1 MADPT
6 QILATITSNPARLEQ
21 LREGVAA
28 ISERTGHPLS
38 VTTVTRR
45 HDVLSAIPGAEVLL
59 TYRYD
64 PELHVGARRLKWI
77 HFGAAGV
84 DHSIFPELLTSDLA
98 ITLSKGI
105 HADVMAEFA
114 MMAILGLA
122 VGLPRIVDSQHR
134 KAWISKELRPGHQ
147 SVRGRRL
154 LVLGLGAIGLPAA
167 QMAAGLGMRV
177 TGIRRTPLE
186 GSPPAGLET
195 VGTLDDLE
203 GLLGAADYLLLAL
216 PATPLTV
223 GLLDERRLRMLPPDG
238 GIVNIARGSLLDEE
252 ALYRVLEDG
261 HLRGA
266 VLDCFQTEL
275 EIYAR
280 KSLSPGGMEAVLAE
294 ESRVIEQFC
303 GNLELWLREEP
314 VPYPIDREA
323 GY

>member
-1 MADPT
+1 
-6 QILATITSNPARLEQ
+6 
-21 LREGVAA
+21 
-28 ISERTGHPLS
+28 
-38 VTTVTRR
+38 
-45 HDVLSAIPGAEVLL
+45 
-59 TYRYD
+59 
-64 PELHVGARRLKWI
+64 
-77 HFGAAGV
+77 
-84 DHSIFPELLTSDLA
+84 
-98 ITLSKGI
+98 
-105 HADVMAEFA
+105 MAEFA
-114 MMAILGLA
+114 LMAILGLA

-266 VLDCFQTEL
+266 VLDCFQTEPL
-275 EIYAR
+275 PEY
-280 KSLSPGGMEAVLAE
+280 SPLWHHPRILVTPHISGNFDAYT
-294 ESRVIEQFC
+294 SRVIEQFC